1 MQRIQ
6 GDVLRGHLE
15 GMVLAALSRGEAHG
29 FEVLRRLEELG
40 CGALSL
46 KEGTLY
52 PVLYRLEEAG
62 LVKAAWEDDSS
73 DRRGPRRRI
82 YRLNEKG
89 ASDLARRRAGLGAI
103 RNDRGGDIGGTRM
116 STSVFKD
123 HIERAVGPV
132 RAVESRKDRMGEELS
147 AHLAASFEEERTR
160 LGDDQAAAERAIQRL
175 GKVSELT
182 PSLQDSVPRLERFLY
197 IPLPAPRFFD
207 TWERAWA
214 RRSDEALS
222 RYAARITACLTA
234 FGTVGD
240 S

>member
-62 LVKAAWEDDSS
+62 LVQAAWEDDSS

-89 ASDLARRRAGLGAI
+89 ASDLARRRADWAHFVTIVGGILGA
-103 RNDRGGDIGGTRM
+103 
-116 STSVFKD
+116 
-123 HIERAVGPV
+123 
-132 RAVESRKDRMGEELS
+132 
-147 AHLAASFEEERTR
+147 
-160 LGDDQAAAERAIQRL
+160 
-175 GKVSELT
+175 
-182 PSLQDSVPRLERFLY
+182 
-197 IPLPAPRFFD
+197 PA
-207 TWERAWA
+207 
-214 RRSDEALS
+214 
-222 RYAARITACLTA
+222 
-234 FGTVGD
+234 
-240 S
+240 

>member
-29 FEVLRRLEELG
+29 FEVLHRLEELG

-52 PVLYRLEEAG
+52 PVLYRLEAAG

-89 ASDLARRRAGLGAI
+89 ASDLARRRGLGEL
-103 RNDRGGDIGGTRM
+103 RNGRGGDIGGTGM
-116 STSVFKD
+116 STSVFRD
-123 HIERAVGPV
+123 HIELRGPRKEVIPSNQPLRPRAAQNVIMVAGRIAV
-132 RAVESRKDRMGEELS
+132 RWESAQKLPAFRSL
-147 AHLAASFEEERTR
+147 
-160 LGDDQAAAERAIQRL
+160 DQGSRR
-175 GKVSELT
+175 
-182 PSLQDSVPRLERFLY
+182 DSVRLLVAHQTR
-197 IPLPAPRFFD
+197 
-207 TWERAWA
+207 
-214 RRSDEALS
+214 
-222 RYAARITACLTA
+222 
-234 FGTVGD
+234 
-240 S
+240 